1 MAAYVIAQTQ
11 AEQVDEI
18 AEYRERV
25 PEVIARYGGTYLVR
39 GGQSVP
45 LEGDWDPERVI
56 VLRFDDVDAARRW
69 YDSPEYKEL
78 RELRDRGSTTTMLVV
93 DGVD

>member
-1 MAAYVIAQTQ
+1 MAAYVIAQTDA
-11 AEQVDEI
+11 AEPEAV

-25 PEVIARYGGTYLVR
+25 PAIIAQYGGSYVVR
-39 GGQSVP
+39 GGASAT

-56 VLRFDDVDAARRW
+56 VLRFDDAAAARRW
-69 YDSPEYKEL
+69 YDSPEYSEL
-78 RELRDRGSTTTMLVV
+78 RALRTGDSHTDMIVV